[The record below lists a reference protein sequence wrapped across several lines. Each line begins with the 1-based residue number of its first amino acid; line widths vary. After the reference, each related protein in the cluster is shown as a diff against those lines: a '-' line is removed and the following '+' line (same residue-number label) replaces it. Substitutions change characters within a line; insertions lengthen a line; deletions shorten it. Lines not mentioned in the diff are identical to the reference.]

1 MRQAACRGK
10 NIELQRFNAARQGN
24 EMNLQAREIKSRKQV
39 RRSAGRHS
47 GGFGLLAIFHLLIM
61 AAILFFIVN
70 YRISLRDD
78 ISRLGREADHL
89 KKELHRYDR
98 EMEHL
103 KLKKENLC
111 RWSYIRQKIV
121 AYNLPLV
128 YPEPG
133 QVRVVVIDRKSRSAA
148 DIYNPSGKMM
158 VTKR

>member
-1 MRQAACRGK
+1 
-10 NIELQRFNAARQGN
+10 
-24 EMNLQAREIKSRKQV
+24 MNLQAREIKPRKQA
-39 RRSAGRHS
+39 RRNVGRHG
-47 GGFGLLAIFHLLIM
+47 GGFGLLAILHLLIM
-61 AAILFFIVN
+61 GAVLFLIVN

-121 AYNLPLV
+121 AYKLPLV

-133 QVRVVVIDRKSRSAA
+133 QIRLVVIDRTSKSAA
-148 DIYNPSGKMM
+148 DIYNPSGKMV